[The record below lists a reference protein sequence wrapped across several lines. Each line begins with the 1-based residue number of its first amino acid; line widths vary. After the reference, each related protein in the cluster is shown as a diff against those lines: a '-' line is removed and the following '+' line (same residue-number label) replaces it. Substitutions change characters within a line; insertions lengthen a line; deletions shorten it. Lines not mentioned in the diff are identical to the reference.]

1 MKLIFLTI
9 FLFFLNHT
17 FSFSNN
23 LKFEK
28 ITELDD
34 PWGSSFI
41 NKDELLVTEK
51 SGKIK
56 IINVLSKGI
65 FEVKHNLDFL
75 VIGQGGLLDIIYQDN
90 TVRI

>member
-17 FSFSNN
+17 FSFSDNF
-23 LKFEK
+23 KFEK
-28 ITELDD
+28 IAELSD

-41 NKDELLVTEK
+41 SEDEIIVTEK

-56 IINVLSKGI
+56 IINVETK
-65 FEVKHNLDFL
+65 N
-75 VIGQGGLLDIIYQDN
+75 Y
-90 TVRI
+90 

>member
-17 FSFSNN
+17 FSFSDNF
-23 LKFEK
+23 KFEK
-28 ITELDD
+28 IAELSD

-41 NKDELLVTEK
+41 SDNEIIVTEK

-56 IINVLSKGI
+56 IINTLKNSNYV
-65 FEVKHNLDFL
+65 
-75 VIGQGGLLDIIYQDN
+75 
-90 TVRI
+90 